1 MGGYLRENFEKLN
14 EPETSNSD
22 NGRTKIKNARAALQ
36 SSLLQK
42 MQPTVIGH
50 YFQDVL

>member
-22 NGRTKIKNARAALQ
+22 NGRTKIKNCLTIFNYN
-36 SSLLQK
+36 SLE
-42 MQPTVIGH
+42 
-50 YFQDVL
+50 